1 MSAGKSKSL
10 FNPFGIRR
18 TFGRVLLV
26 PKSLRRQG
34 KRYLTDCTIKEL
46 IEVSVVKERRINIID
61 IEEDRRK

>member
-10 FNPFGIRR
+10 VNPFGIRR
-18 TFGRVLLV
+18 TFGRLSLA
-26 PKSLRRQG
+26 PKSLQRQG